1 MGWMLRNGPY
11 DSPSLS
17 AFAFW
22 TVLLAVSELMPV
34 SLGLGSEVTMAFP
47 VHLALAILFPP
58 WAAMT
63 IAGLGAVDL
72 REVRREIPPHRALFN
87 RAEMMLAV
95 GAAAAVF
102 NLYPGSPFFPPI
114 TGLAA
119 LAHLATNLGLV
130 VGVIAL
136 HSGVTLSAALREHV
150 PSPPLSFLVSYGL
163 LTGLGAVSAVASR
176 DIGQWAPAAILIPLL
191 FARLSILGA
200 RAQQELSEKIQKQQ
214 QALLE
219 ASERVF
225 EERELE
231 RHRIAEQ
238 IHDSSLQLLAAAAYG
253 AGNVTELID
262 AGQPDRAR
270 DVVISA
276 REAIDA
282 AIKELRGSLVDLR
295 RSSVE
300 EGGLQETVRKF
311 VGQVSTLW
319 GVQVHIEG
327 TIENEPPIPVALA
340 GFQILQEGLVNALK
354 HAQDSE
360 IVVTIA
366 EEDGMVHLVVQDGGP
381 GFDLSQEVGADHVG
395 MRLMKERAERVGG
408 RIKLDSEPGVGTRLE
423 AILPAGMAK

>member
-1 MGWMLRNGPY
+1 MGRAKKFAWAATFAVAALMTSLMLSNPDVPPLGT
-11 DSPSLS
+11 LI
-17 AFAFW
+17 FW
-22 TVLLAVSELMPV
+22 TALLAVSELLPV
-34 SLGLGSEVTMAFP
+34 SLGFATEVTMAFP
-47 VHLALAILFPP
+47 IHLALGMLFTPGV
-58 WAAMT
+58 AMA
-63 IAGLGAVDL
+63 IAGVGAVDM
-72 REVRREIPPHRALFN
+72 REVRREIPLWRAFWN
-87 RAEMMLAV
+87 RAQIMLAV
-95 GAAAAVF
+95 GAAAAVLSLYGRD
-102 NLYPGSPFFPPI
+102 NLNVPI
-114 TGLAA
+114 VVVAA
-119 LAHLATNLGLV
+119 LALLVVNLGLV
-130 VGVIAL
+130 ATMLNLMERLSIRRAVRSLLPDPIA
-136 HSGVTLSAALREHV
+136 G
-150 PSPPLSFLVSYGL
+150 FWVSHAL
-163 LTGLGAVSAVASR
+163 LTALGAMMAVAYQEISYR
-176 DIGQWAPAAILIPLL
+176 ELAVAAILVPLL

-253 AGNVTELID
+253 TGNVTELID
-262 AGQPDRAR
+262 AGQPSRAR

-327 TIENEPPIPVALA
+327 TIEHEPPIPVALA

-354 HAQDSE
+354 HAQNSE
-360 IVVTIA
+360 IVV
-366 EEDGMVHLVVQDGGP
+366 
-381 GFDLSQEVGADHVG
+381 
-395 MRLMKERAERVGG
+395 
-408 RIKLDSEPGVGTRLE
+408 RITE
-423 AILPAGMAK
+423 